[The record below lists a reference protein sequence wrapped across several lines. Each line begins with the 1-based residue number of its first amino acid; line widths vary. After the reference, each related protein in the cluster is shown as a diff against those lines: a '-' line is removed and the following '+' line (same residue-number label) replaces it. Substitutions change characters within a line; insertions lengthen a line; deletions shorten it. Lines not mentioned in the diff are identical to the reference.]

1 MIIGLVEEAMNGCAG
16 RRPIRPRTPSDWI
29 AFAARLDCVR
39 RPLGLRSSN
48 NDFS

>member
-1 MIIGLVEEAMNGCAG
+1 MIIGLVEEAMNGRAG

-29 AFAARLDCVR
+29 AFAAHSDCVR
-39 RPLGLRSSN
+39 RPLGLRSGN